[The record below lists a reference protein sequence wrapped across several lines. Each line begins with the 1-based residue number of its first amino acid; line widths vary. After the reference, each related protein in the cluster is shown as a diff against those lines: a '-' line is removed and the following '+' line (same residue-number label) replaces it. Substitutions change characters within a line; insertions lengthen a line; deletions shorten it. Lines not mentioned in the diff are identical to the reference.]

1 MAKMDEFMQPNTNSI
16 SSPGGGRRPRS
27 ERSFKMMIHQAS
39 TSPPMLSK
47 PKVLNIDSLY
57 EDLLSIQKLN
67 TNLTN
72 SPSKSSTPSNKP
84 ASLSSFGL
92 GIRSSSAEGLRS
104 LLLSSSRK
112 QQDNG
117 GSDERSSNST
127 KNASFDKNN
136 ARRRSRSPSSLLK
149 RSNSDRRLG
158 SKRGQQDRPLRN
170 NSGGGMSTRSN
181 ETFNNLLTSAT
192 SSAVSLPSKL
202 LGRSNSAD
210 GLKSLRRQDRSSAS
224 STRDSSND
232 DGTKNDSF
240 GKLSLES
247 KSLPSKLLGRSNSAD
262 GLKSL
267 RRQDRSA
274 RNSATPRNNE
284 SFNRTKLLR
293 SSKRGSRSKLL
304 GGSSYDA
311 DGTNNGTRKN
321 ETFENMKSQV
331 FEDTVNSLLET
342 RKKERR
348 IYENLEKQK
357 QEKSHPQTHTTT
369 GRGGDNDEISMLI
382 NNALL
387 NTSFGSLPV
396 RSDSAESLN
405 SLALSNKLREKAT
418 SRRILRNRT
427 NKIDDDDDEEEAT
440 LNSSDSSISLTNSKR
455 RSSSEE
461 NLMSL
466 ALRSTR
472 RQQRRSRNEGS
483 GDNGGTMNASFDLS
497 KMVFDETM
505 KSMEPEGVRLDNAI
519 QLTND
524 SIPRAPRSDGSSARP
539 TRSRSAESLLSS
551 RLQDS
556 GRRSRNED
564 SKNESFSSLQ
574 GPSSGG
580 RPKRSSSVERLRALV
595 SLPNRRSDRGGG
607 RWSGSFSNMNESF
620 NLSGSSLHYTPP
632 PSNLKSCI
640 KTAPS
645 LEPKKVEFGSISIR
659 RHPLVIGDNPSV
671 TSGAPLQIGWK
682 VMSEATHSIDLYEH
696 LQEQKGRRSRR
707 ELRFPV
713 DVRSQILIDSGHS
726 VEEICDATFMV
737 LTIQRQR
744 KESSRDAKCDRQT
757 GGWRRLLEGIF
768 DH

>member
-1 MAKMDEFMQPNTNSI
+1 M
-16 SSPGGGRRPRS
+16 
-27 ERSFKMMIHQAS
+27 
-39 TSPPMLSK
+39 
-47 PKVLNIDSLY
+47 
-57 EDLLSIQKLN
+57 
-67 TNLTN
+67 
-72 SPSKSSTPSNKP
+72 
-84 ASLSSFGL
+84 
-92 GIRSSSAEGLRS
+92 
-104 LLLSSSRK
+104 
-112 QQDNG
+112 
-117 GSDERSSNST
+117 
-127 KNASFDKNN
+127 
-136 ARRRSRSPSSLLK
+136 
-149 RSNSDRRLG
+149 
-158 SKRGQQDRPLRN
+158 RN
-170 NSGGGMSTRSN
+170 HSSGGISKQN
-181 ETFNNLLTSAT
+181 ETFNNLLSSAT
-192 SSAVSLPSKL
+192 SSAVSLPAKL

-210 GLKSLRRQDRSSAS
+210 GLKSLRRQDRTSS
-224 STRDSSND
+224 RD
-232 DGTKNDSF
+232 
-240 GKLSLES
+240 
-247 KSLPSKLLGRSNSAD
+247 A
-262 GLKSL
+262 
-267 RRQDRSA
+267 A
-274 RNSATPRNNE
+274 IPRNNE
-284 SFNRTKLLR
+284 SFNRTNLLR
-293 SSKRGSRSKLL
+293 SSKRGSRSKLF
-304 GGSSYDA
+304 GGSSNDSNGNS
-311 DGTNNGTRKN
+311 GTTKN
-321 ETFENMKSQV
+321 ATFDNLKSNV
-331 FEDTVNSLLET
+331 FEETVNSLLET

-348 IYENLEKQK
+348 VYEKLEKQK
-357 QEKSHPQTHTTT
+357 QKKSQT
-369 GRGGDNDEISMLI
+369 GDKPDVDEISMLI

-396 RSDSAESLN
+396 RSNSTESLN
-405 SLALSNKLREKAT
+405 SLALSTKLREKAN
-418 SRRILRNRT
+418 SRRITRNRT
-427 NKIDDDDDEEEAT
+427 IKIDDDEDEEASM
-440 LNSSDSSISLTNSKR
+440 NASDSSISLTNSKR